1 LLSRLDQVDASGDYN
16 VKDPAQH
23 AQIIKQQILMI
34 NQVLETQQPDDA
46 EVRLEKLVRH
56 CKKWD
61 AVYNLNAWD
70 LYPEFEEILSKYHY
84 GT

>member
-1 LLSRLDQVDASGDYN
+1 VDASGDYN

-34 NQVLETQQPDDA
+34 SQVLETQQPDDA
-46 EVRLEKLVRH
+46 EVRLEKLVQH